1 MSLAVV
7 LALGAAGGLGAVA
20 RFVFD
25 GVIRGS
31 LRVMVPLGTMTVNTT
46 GSFLLGLLTA
56 LGMSSVLP
64 PEWILVCGG
73 GFLGGYTTFSTASS
87 ETVRLL
93 QANRVGAAVLSGAGT
108 ALAAL
113 AAAALGLWVGF
124 LLAGLGGN

>member
-20 RFVFD
+20 RFVLD
-25 GVIRGS
+25 GVLRAP
-31 LRVMVPLGTMTVNTT
+31 LRVMVPIGTMTVNIT

-56 LGMSSVLP
+56 LGMASVLP
-64 PEWILVCGG
+64 SEWILICGG

-93 QANRVGAAVLSGAGT
+93 QADRIGAAVLAGAGT

-113 AAAALGLWVGF
+113 GAAALGLWVGF
-124 LLAGLGGN
+124 LVAGPGGS

>member
-7 LALGAAGGLGAVA
+7 LALGAAGGAGAMA
-20 RFVFD
+20 RFVLD
-25 GVIRGS
+25 GVIRAP
-31 LRVMVPLGTMTVNTT
+31 LRGVVPIGTMTVNIT

-56 LGMSSVLP
+56 LGTISVLP
-64 PEWILVCGG
+64 PEWILICGG

-93 QANRVGAAVLSGAGT
+93 QADRIGAAVLSGAGT

-113 AAAALGLWVGF
+113 AAAALGLSAGL
-124 LLAGLGGN
+124 LLA